1 MGIDWQVF
9 LWGTAGGFL
18 AELLKWYNLRESP
31 NMPEYVKRVFYWLVT
46 LLMIGVGG
54 LLADLYGI
62 DPGNRLLAINVGASA
77 PLIIQTL
84 MKGLPDP
91 GGSAPATRSGADPGM
106 VSRGGGGGSL
116 FRFLRGE

>member
-9 LWGTAGGFL
+9 IWGTVGGLL
-18 AELLKWYNLRESP
+18 AELFKWYNLRESP
-31 NMPEYVKRVFYWLVT
+31 NMPEYLRSFFYWLVT

-54 LLADLYGI
+54 LLADLYNI
-62 DPGNRLLAINVGASA
+62 PADNRLLAINVGASA

-84 MKGLPDP
+84 MKGLPGS
-91 GGSAPATRSGADPGM
+91 GGSGPATRSGGDPGM
-106 VSRGGGGGSL
+106 LSPRRGGSSL